1 MSILAIEAAGPGVT
15 LQDGGRRGYLRYGI
29 TAAGPMDPLMFA
41 TANRALGNPLDATAI
56 EISTGG
62 LSVSAPDGPLG
73 LALVSGGFRAALDGE
88 ALPPCCAFTL
98 EPGRTLTVRASS
110 AGSWGYLAVAGRL
123 DVAPVLGSTATHTRS
138 ALGGLDGRG
147 LRAGDR
153 IPVVDARQGEGA
165 PQRLLA
171 PWLDRDP
178 SRIRVVLGPQ
188 DDYFTQDQIAAFLAG
203 PWTVSP
209 RGDRMACFLDG
220 TPLKHAKGHDIVSDG
235 VAMGAIQVPGN
246 GLPII
251 LMADRQSTGGYPK
264 MATVIGPDLGRLA
277 QAQGGTRIAFQ
288 GVSIAEA
295 VAARRAEADA
305 LRGDVPRE
313 PVLRTD
319 FPAEFLLGL
328 NLVGGV
334 TDGRDAPHRHGERS
348 EALQG
353 AATV

>member
-1 MSILAIEAAGPGVT
+1 MSVLAIEAAGPGVT
-15 LQDGGRRGYLRYGI
+15 LQDGGRRGYLRFGI

-41 TANRALGNPLDATAI
+41 TANRALAKPPGATAL

-62 LSVSAPDGPLG
+62 LAVSAPEGPLG
-73 LALVSGGFRAALDGE
+73 LALVSAGFRATLDGDP
-88 ALPPCCAFTL
+88 LPPACTLTL
-98 EPGRTLTVRASS
+98 EPGRTLTVRAGG
-110 AGSWGYLAVAGRL
+110 AGAWGYLAVHGTL

-138 ALGGLDGRG
+138 ALGGLGGRG

-153 IPVVDARQGEGA
+153 LRVVEARPGEGA

-178 SRIRVVLGPQ
+178 GRIRVVLGPQ
-188 DDYFTQDQIAAFLAG
+188 DDYFARDQIAAFLDR

-220 TPLKHAKGHDIVSDG
+220 MPLTHAKGHDIVSDG

-264 MATVIGPDLGRLA
+264 IATVIGPDLGRLA
-277 QAQGGTRIAFQ
+277 QAQGGQRITFAS
-288 GVSIAEA
+288 VSVAEA
-295 VAARRAEADA
+295 VAARRGEGEA
-305 LRGDVPRE
+305 LRGEVPRE
-313 PVLRTD
+313 PVLRTK
-319 FPAEFLLGL
+319 FPPEFLLGL

-334 TDGRDAPHRHGERS
+334 TDGKDGPAKV
-348 EALQG
+348 A
-353 AATV
+353 